1 MKILLVCA
9 GGMSTSILMK
19 KMEKY
24 WAEQGMDLEIRAVGL
39 GDLTEVSK
47 KFDIVLV
54 GPQVSYRLKQIKEDT
69 GLPTEAIPSYDY
81 AIANVQ
87 NIMKLS
93 KKLYEQK

>member
-24 WAEQGMDLEIRAVGL
+24 WEEQGIDLDIRAVGL
-39 GDLTEVSK
+39 GNYAEYAK
-47 KFDIVLV
+47 EYEIILV
-54 GPQVSYRLKQIKEDT
+54 GPQVSYKLQQIKEDT

-81 AIANVQ
+81 AIANTQ
-87 NIMKLS
+87 NILKLAQ
-93 KKLYEQK
+93 KLYAQK